1 MKMNASKGRLG
12 LKDTNERAGG
22 AKHDWLRCHQESQ
35 KQWVLMCFWNSVVQ
49 VVATNQKIIVLSVMK
64 TMVVAADAPYA
75 FGKSWCCVEERQ
87 KQYTEN
93 SVRFHGESIC
103 RAVNVNFLL

>member
-1 MKMNASKGRLG
+1 
-12 LKDTNERAGG
+12 
-22 AKHDWLRCHQESQ
+22 
-35 KQWVLMCFWNSVVQ
+35 

-87 KQYTEN
+87 KRFVET

-103 RAVNVNFLL
+103 RSVNENSLLSRSLPE